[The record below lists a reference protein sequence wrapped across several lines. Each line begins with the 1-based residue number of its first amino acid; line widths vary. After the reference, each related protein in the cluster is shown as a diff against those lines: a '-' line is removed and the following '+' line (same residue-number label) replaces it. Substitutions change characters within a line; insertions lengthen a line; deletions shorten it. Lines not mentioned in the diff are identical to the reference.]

1 MAGGLLTR
9 WSGLQDGGVLGINAR
24 NRRYVMRY
32 NPRHK
37 YPLVDDKLTTKRL
50 ALEAGLAVPEL
61 YGAVRFQGELIK
73 LDRLLD
79 GLDSFVIKPAH
90 GSGGDGVLVV
100 TDRRRG
106 LYIKGDGRA
115 LMLRDIEYFV
125 SNILSGVH
133 SLGGIPDAA
142 MIEYR
147 VRPSRLFDA
156 LSYRGVPDI
165 RLLIFRGI
173 PTMAMVRLPTRASDG
188 KANLHQGA
196 VGVGIALATGVT
208 GHGVVRDQLIGE
220 HPDFGTRLTGHA
232 IPDWEALLA
241 VGARCA
247 DLTGLGYCGV
257 DLVLDEERGPMML
270 EVNARPGLAI
280 QIANQCG
287 LERRLGA
294 IEAMQTL
301 PTDIGE
307 RIALARAL
315 DEAERPQAS
324 AGAVAAAKTGEP
336 APEPAVTSSRQVAS
350 ESAQEP
356 LSVWM
361 SGPETAATPKPAPLR
376 RKARR
381 VLTARTS
388 ADAPTERR
396 ARSGQA

>member
-1 MAGGLLTR
+1 MATSLLTR
-9 WSGLQDGGVLGINAR
+9 WAGLRRGGVLGINAR
-24 NRRYVMRY
+24 NRSYVMRW
-32 NPRHK
+32 NPRSK

-61 YGAVRFQGELIK
+61 YGAVRFQGELIQ
-73 LDRLLD
+73 LDRLLK
-79 GLDSFVIKPAH
+79 GHESFVIKPAH
-90 GSGGDGVLVV
+90 GSGGDGVLVI

-106 LYIKGDGRA
+106 LFIKGDGRA

-173 PTMAMVRLPTRASDG
+173 PAMAMVRLPTRASDG

-208 GHGVVRDQLIGE
+208 AYGVVRDQVVGE
-220 HPDFGTRLTGHA
+220 HPDYGTPLTGHA

-241 VGARCA
+241 VGTRCA

-280 QIANQCG
+280 QIANQSG
-287 LERRLGA
+287 LEQRLKV
-294 IEAMQTL
+294 IETMRSL

-307 RIALARAL
+307 RIALAREL
-315 DEAERPQAS
+315 DEATHPDGGGAS
-324 AGAVAAAKTGEP
+324 GA
-336 APEPAVTSSRQVAS
+336 
-350 ESAQEP
+350 
-356 LSVWM
+356 
-361 SGPETAATPKPAPLR
+361 
-376 RKARR
+376 
-381 VLTARTS
+381 
-388 ADAPTERR
+388 
-396 ARSGQA
+396 

>member
-1 MAGGLLTR
+1 MAGSLLTR
-9 WSGLQDGGVLGINAR
+9 WSGLLRGGVLGINAR
-24 NRRYVMRY
+24 NRSYVMRY
-32 NPRHK
+32 NPRSK

-50 ALEAGLAVPEL
+50 ALAAGLAVPEL
-61 YGAVRFQGELIK
+61 YGAVRFQGELIH

-79 GLDSFVIKPAH
+79 PYESFVIKPAH

-106 LYIKGDGRA
+106 LFIKGDGSA
-115 LMLRDIEYFV
+115 LTLRDIEYFV
-125 SNILSGVH
+125 SNILAGVH

-173 PTMAMVRLPTRASDG
+173 PTMAMVRLPTRSSDG

-208 GHGVVRDQLIGE
+208 GHGVVRDSVIGE
-220 HPDFGTRLTGHA
+220 HPDFGTALAGHA

-257 DLVLDEERGPMML
+257 DLVLDDERGPMML

-287 LERRLGA
+287 LMHRLQA
-294 IEAMQTL
+294 IEAMQSP
-301 PTDIGE
+301 PTDIRE
-307 RIALARAL
+307 RIALARELDGTEQPPAL
-315 DEAERPQAS
+315 GVGGVAGSRGAEATG
-324 AGAVAAAKTGEP
+324 AGARG
-336 APEPAVTSSRQVAS
+336 Q
-350 ESAQEP
+350 AQGANRP
-356 LSVWM
+356 
-361 SGPETAATPKPAPLR
+361 R
-376 RKARR
+376 
-381 VLTARTS
+381 
-388 ADAPTERR
+388 RR
-396 ARSGQA
+396 AGQRKEIVGGRAGSNPRVDL